1 MRPGFINSFQP
12 SRDPPPPGLSIYD
25 YFHSGSASGL
35 TVSLFSRG
43 TNAAFMQLGNTN
55 PASGEVSAT
64 PFFVGSTGCRVDTLG
79 VEAATGSTGPTTVR
93 VGIYDNAPFG
103 AGSIYPRNLLASGS
117 LTWSF
122 FEFTLKR
129 AAIGLDLTEGL
140 YWLAFVIEVPGG
152 RAWTAPT
159 SGGSRHPEEPFMGTV
174 GGSGALS
181 YYVGG
186 QPTLPLT
193 YPSGALVADFATS
206 QSKRAPSFFLE
217 LS

>member
-12 SRDPPPPGLSIYD
+12 ARDPPPPGLSIYD

-35 TVSLFSRG
+35 TVSRFSRG
-43 TNAAFMQLGNTN
+43 TNAAFMQLGSTD

-79 VEAATGSTGPTTVR
+79 VEAASLSTFVSLTAQ

-103 AGSIYPRNLLASGS
+103 ANSIYPRNLLASGS
-117 LTWSF
+117 LTWASS
-122 FEFTLKR
+122 EVGLKR

-140 YWLAFVIEVPGG
+140 YWLAFVVSFQS
-152 RAWTAPT
+152 RSWTAPT
-159 SGGSRHPEEPFMGTV
+159 PDGGRHPEEPFMGTV

-181 YYVGG
+181 YYVSGA
-186 QPTLPLT
+186 PTLPLT
-193 YPSGALVADFATS
+193 YPSGALVANFATS